1 MNLFRRI
8 STVKLLA
15 LVGVL
20 VATVA
25 VAGMAFARGSNNKPP
40 ERSLA
45 SAVSRAL
52 DAKRPAGITARIAFT
67 NHLLPTGVPGAAGSA
82 LLNGATGRIWV
93 TSDGRFRLELQSA
106 VGDTQIMGSPDGLAV
121 YDASRNTIYRLP
133 ASAHHDAAGTDTGK
147 SDGKAPMAGIQTALT
162 RLASEA
168 NLSGATPTNIAGQPA
183 YSVRVSPRHDG
194 GLLGAVQLAWDANH
208 GVPLKVAVYS
218 RGDSSPVLALTAT
231 EIHYGPV
238 ASSDLRVPTTS
249 ATKTVTVHLPTAA
262 LGHDGHG
269 IKVLNGTAAA
279 GRLPFTLHA
288 PKTLV
293 GLPRQSVRLIQHDGS
308 AAALVVYGRGLGA
321 VAVLEQAGAG
331 SDSAAL
337 AVLPKISIDGASGN
351 ELATALGTVLRF
363 SHGGVTY
370 TVIGSVPP
378 VAAEAAARAIA

>member
-8 STVKLLA
+8 STMKLLA
-15 LVGVL
+15 LVGVV

-25 VAGMAFARGSNNKPP
+25 LAGMAFARGSDKKPP

-52 DAKRPAGITARIAFT
+52 DAKHPAGITARIAFT
-67 NHLLPTGVPGAAGSA
+67 NHLLPSGVPGSAGSA
-82 LLNGATGRIWV
+82 LLNGATGRVWV
-93 TSDGRFRLELQSA
+93 SNDGRFRLELQSA

-121 YDASRNTIYRLP
+121 YDASSNTIYRLP
-133 ASAHHDAAGTDTGK
+133 ARAHHDAAK
-147 SDGKAPMAGIQTALT
+147 SEKGMGQKAPMAGIQEALT
-162 RLASEA
+162 RLATQA

-183 YSVRVSPRHDG
+183 YSVKVSPRHDG

-218 RGDSSPVLALTAT
+218 RGDSTPVLALTAT

-238 ASSDLRVPTTS
+238 ASSNLTVPTTS
-249 ATKTVTVHLPTAA
+249 ATRTVTVHLPQAA
-262 LGHDGHG
+262 MGHDGKG
-269 IKVLNGTAAA
+269 LKVIGGAAAA
-279 GRLPFTLHA
+279 GRLPFALHA

-293 GLPRQSVRLIQHDGS
+293 GLPRQSVRLIKHGS
-308 AAALVVYGRGLGA
+308 DTAALVIYGKGLGA
-321 VAVLEQAGAG
+321 IAVLEQPG
-331 SDSAAL
+331 SSSDTSL
-337 AVLPKISIDGASGN
+337 AMLPKISIDGASGN

-370 TVIGSVPP
+370 TVVGSVPS